1 MSMKTTKPKVGHLVR
16 IDPNYPNT
24 QAAGQ
29 LALVVKTLGV
39 ECVVQPIGP
48 NLSASQQRHDK
59 PWWFAR
65 RHLEVVNAG
74 R

>member
-1 MSMKTTKPKVGHLVR
+1 MKTTKPKVGHLVR
-16 IDPNYPNT
+16 ISEHYPNT

-29 LALVVKTLGV
+29 LALVIKTVGV
-39 ECVVQPIGP
+39 ECVVQPLINPGG
-48 NLSASQQRHDK
+48 HGK

-65 RHLEVVNAG
+65 KDLEVISAS

>member
-1 MSMKTTKPKVGHLVR
+1 MKATKPKVGHLVR
-16 IDPNYPNT
+16 IREDYPNT

-29 LALVVKTLGV
+29 LALVIRTIGI
-39 ECVVQPIGP
+39 ECVVQPVVNPGG
-48 NLSASQQRHDK
+48 HGK

-65 RHLEVVNAG
+65 KDLEVINAS

>member
-1 MSMKTTKPKVGHLVR
+1 MKTTKPKVGHLVR
-16 IDPNYPNT
+16 ISEDYPNP

-29 LALVVKTLGV
+29 LALVIKTIGI
-39 ECVVQPIGP
+39 ECVVQPLINPGG
-48 NLSASQQRHDK
+48 HGK

-65 RHLEVVNAG
+65 KDLEVISAS

>member
-29 LALVVKTLGV
+29 LALVIKTMGI
-39 ECVVQPIGP
+39 ECVVQPVVNPGG
-48 NLSASQQRHDK
+48 HGK

-65 RHLEVVNAG
+65 RYLEVIDES